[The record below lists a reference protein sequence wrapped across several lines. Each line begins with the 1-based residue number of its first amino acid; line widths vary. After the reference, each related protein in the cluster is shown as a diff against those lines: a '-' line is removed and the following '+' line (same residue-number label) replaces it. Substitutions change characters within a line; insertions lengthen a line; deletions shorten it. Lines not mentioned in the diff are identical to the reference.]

1 MNLSST
7 DILIIAVLVGIIILL
22 VGIIIIL
29 DIITKRKNQEEL
41 EKTNESLGLDVVE
54 DEPVT
59 NLEQV
64 QVSEELPIEIN
75 NEPTTH
81 NRVEEIKYVEE
92 DKELEKTKAKLEL
105 QELQKELE
113 RQEKL
118 NIQNELAK
126 SVQEEV
132 FKKKEETD
140 HLVESVVNYQEEPQ
154 VEPVLDNISVPP
166 VVNEVIETPVEEVKP
181 EVGEEQVAVVE
192 EVKPEV
198 VEEPVSV
205 VEETKLEVEPVVES
219 STTVE
224 EITSK
229 ISNDLKEE
237 KVINANLP
245 KALEVQ
251 EDLNEL
257 LNNGLNSEIEEHE
270 DQQEKSAIISV
281 EELTKLSDKVYD
293 INEEYQ
299 MSYEDEGNELIS
311 IKELEKLYN
320 KDLKQVVEQIKEE
333 PVIIDE
339 ANFKKMEDL
348 PPISMDKKFKS
359 SPFISPVFGVSETKE
374 SLELEQTANLDKLNE
389 EIKKTN
395 EFLVKLK
402 ELKNNLD

>member
-22 VGIIIIL
+22 IGIIAIL
-29 DIITKRKNQEEL
+29 DIINKKKTQEEL
-41 EKTNESLGLDVVE
+41 EKTNESLGLDVIK

-75 NEPTTH
+75 NEPTH

-92 DKELEKTKAKLEL
+92 DKELEKTKAKIEL

-154 VEPVLDNISVPP
+154 VEPISIDNIEVPP
-166 VVNEVIETPVEEVKP
+166 VVNEVIETSGEEVKP
-181 EVGEEQVAVVE
+181 EVVEEQVTVVE

-205 VEETKLEVEPVVES
+205 VEETKPEVEPVVES

-229 ISNDLKEE
+229 ISNDLAEE

-281 EELTKLSDKVYD
+281 EELTKLSEKVYD
-293 INEEYQ
+293 SNEEYQ

-311 IKELEKLYN
+311 LKELEKLYN
-320 KDLKQVVEQIKEE
+320 KDLQSVVEQIKEE

-339 ANFKKMEDL
+339 SNFKKMEDL
-348 PPISMDKKFKS
+348 PPISIDKKFKS